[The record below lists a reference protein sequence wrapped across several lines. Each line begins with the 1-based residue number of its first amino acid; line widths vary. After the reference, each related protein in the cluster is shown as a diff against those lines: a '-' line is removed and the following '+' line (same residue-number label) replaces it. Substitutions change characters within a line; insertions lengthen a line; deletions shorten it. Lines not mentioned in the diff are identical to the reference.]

1 MKDYHALKE
10 KEIFLTKDIEHLTQ
24 YVVSL
29 VLYSLYNIITGSI
42 IKNLRRN
49 ETCVDFIVAL

>member
-10 KEIFLTKDIEHLTQ
+10 KEFFLTKDIEHLTQ